1 MSVRHRNSRKS
12 SEQCEVSCSPDLHN
26 THRSSENCINSYIC
40 AFLGPRV
47 AAVFASLN
55 DDSSA
60 GETSSAQPTQFKD
73 KINIDE
79 IISNAKT
86 VNGLLSIAE
95 TKAELSRNHAL
106 KVRITLLVISQ
117 HSKFISHF

>member
-1 MSVRHRNSRKS
+1 MPVRHKNSRKS
-12 SEQCEVSCSPDLHN
+12 SEHFEVSCSPDLHI
-26 THRSSENCINSYIC
+26 SENCIYSYIC
-40 AFLGPRV
+40 AFFLGPRV

-55 DDSSA
+55 DDGSA
-60 GETSSAQPTQFKD
+60 GETSSTKPTQSKD

-86 VNGLLSIAE
+86 VNGLLSIAD

-106 KVRITLLVISQ
+106 KVRTML
-117 HSKFISHF
+117 